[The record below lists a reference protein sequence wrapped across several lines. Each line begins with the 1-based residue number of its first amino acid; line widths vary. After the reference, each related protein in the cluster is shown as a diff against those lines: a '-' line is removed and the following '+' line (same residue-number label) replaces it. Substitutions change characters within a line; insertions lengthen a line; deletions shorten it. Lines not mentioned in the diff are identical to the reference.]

1 MGLIVPLTLAIIFML
16 LYLSFKNVLEPL
28 LIMLS
33 VPFALAGGV
42 WLLYLLGERLSVAAA
57 VGFIAL
63 AGVAAEFGVV
73 MLVYLNEAMTC
84 RRPSNPEQLKEAVL
98 EGAGNRVRPKTMT
111 VAVIVGG
118 LLPILYAEGVGLE
131 LMRPVAV
138 PLVGGM
144 LSAPLVSMF
153 LLPLLFYLLIKRQ
166 LDRTREKTD

>member
-1 MGLIVPLTLAIIFML
+1 
-16 LYLSFKNVLEPL
+16 
-28 LIMLS
+28 

-73 MLVYLNEAMTC
+73 MFIYLNEAMTC
-84 RRPSNPEQLKEAVL
+84 RRPANPEQLKQAVL

-118 LLPILYAEGVGLE
+118 LLPILFAEGVGLE

-138 PLVGGM
+138 PMVGGM

-153 LLPLLFYLLIKRQ
+153 LLPVVFYLLNKRQ
-166 LDRTREKTD
+166 LDRTGEGTD